1 MNILEIVIETQ
12 GKVGFASREVGRT
25 ADTAEYL
32 LNTALHYAFGF
43 AKGRYVDTIHRPT
56 YIEDTAA
63 IADEFY
69 LTPAEPLEQ
78 PDYWTTIYNARGDQ
92 YATVNYSA
100 AEDPDQDINI
110 PRFGRERAFSHGN
123 EFRCYII
130 PYGTDAQTIRSDL
143 PAYVRVGKKRGKA
156 KLHVSTVEARRE
168 TGQFTV
174 NHPIGAYD
182 YEGTPVGSVIS
193 KNMRPTP
200 LILQAQYEDEYVAI
214 PRGEDEPPA
223 MLPTDLRFLETK
235 R

>member
-1 MNILEIVIETQ
+1 MKILEIVIETQ
-12 GKVGFASREVGRT
+12 GKVEFASREVGRT
-25 ADTAEYL
+25 ADTANYL
-32 LNTALHYAFGF
+32 LNTALYYAFGF
-43 AKGRYVDTIHRPT
+43 AKGRYVDTTHRPT
-56 YIEDTAA
+56 YVEDTAT
-63 IADEFY
+63 IVDEFY

-92 YATVNYSA
+92 YTTVNYSA

-130 PYGTDAQTIRSDL
+130 PDGMDAQTIRSDL

-156 KLHVSTVEARRE
+156 KLHVTTVDARRE

-182 YEGTPVGSVIS
+182 YEATPLGSVIS

-200 LILQAQYEDEYVAI
+200 LILQAQYEDEHVAI